1 MGQVPGII
9 SEILAEVNR
18 CEVCGNPSD
27 VENTCNVYTIEKFD
41 AGNLADLSKS
51 VIVLCPVCI
60 TNYENGVLHR
70 KHLKACVMLR
80 DPGLSEWLSHLFG
93 RYNLSGGD
101 SSADKGFFGRLLD
114 KMAGD
119 QAYIDNAIVLFGI
132 FIIAVGLLL
141 FCFGYSNASSYDN
154 SPAVN
159 MASSTVQGSQAEWGN
174 LLFQLGGVFIV
185 LIGLFFELTMVK
197 DRADIGH

>member
-9 SEILAEVNR
+9 SEILAEVSR
-18 CEVCGNPSD
+18 CELCGNLSD

-41 AGNLADLSKS
+41 AGSLADLSKS
-51 VIVLCPVCI
+51 IIVLCPVCMN
-60 TNYENGVLHR
+60 NYENGIVHR

-80 DPGLSEWLSHLFG
+80 DPGLSEWLSRLFD

-101 SSADKGFFGRLLD
+101 SSADKGLFGRFLD

-119 QAYIDNAIVLFGI
+119 QAYINNAIILFGI

-159 MASSTVQGSQAEWGN
+159 MASSAVQESPAEWGN
-174 LLFQLGGVFIV
+174 LLFELGGVFIV

-197 DRADIGH
+197 DLADTGH